1 MIFRV
6 FRYLKYYPGHI
17 AANVFFNMLAV
28 FFNMFTFVMIVPFV
42 ELLFATA
49 QPVDQLPDFALNQQY
64 LSLWL
69 TYTLAQAK
77 TTYGLSTCLISV
89 SIGYLGFSF
98 LSNLCRYLAQF
109 FISPMRNG
117 ITMRLRN
124 DIYHRI
130 TILPLSYFTAQ
141 RKGDLISRMSND
153 ITDIEWGVLTS
164 VISLG
169 KDPLNILVFS
179 IALIF
184 ISPRLF
190 LYFLII
196 MPLAVWLISIIGK
209 SLRRNS
215 VKGQN
220 KLGSLFAILEE
231 SVSGI
236 RTIQSFGR
244 QDDRIHRFSKANN
257 QYAHTMFRVAQRR
270 ELSSP
275 LSEVMLTIGLVF
287 ILILGGLA
295 VQRGEILSSVFI
307 LFVILFARLV
317 PPVQSMVRVYNNLQK
332 ANAAATR
339 VFEVIDAEE
348 QITEAPN
355 AINLSTFNHDITYHD
370 VSFTYG
376 STANEQVLSHI
387 NLSIPKG
394 KTVAIVGPSGAG
406 KTTLVDL
413 LPRFYDCSEGH
424 VSIDGKPI
432 TSLNIN
438 SLRAQIGLVSQNC
451 ILFNDTVANNIAFG
465 RPDYTTDQI
474 RNAAKIAHADEFI
487 EQLPQ
492 GFDTPIGDRG
502 LNLSG
507 GQRQRLSIARAILK
521 DPPILILDEATSALD
536 TESEL
541 AVQQALEHLMQ
552 GRTCIVIAHRLSTI
566 AHADEIIVM
575 DKGHIVERGNHQQLI
590 NQGGLYKHLIEMYKE
605 GRVSFENVITF
616 NMDEYVGL
624 PEDHEQSYHFFIQRY
639 GEFFRIDKF
648 DVSVFCF
655 YNSAFF
661 G

>member
-244 QDDRIHRFSKANN
+244 QDDRIHRFSQANN

-295 VQRGEILSSVFI
+295 VQHGEILSSVFI

-370 VSFTYG
+370 VSFAYG

-465 RPDYTTDQI
+465 RPDYSIEQI

-575 DKGHIVERGNHQQLI
+575 DKGQIVERGNHQQLI
-590 NQGGLYKHLIEMYKE
+590 AQGGLYKHLIDIQ
-605 GRVSFENVITF
+605 SF
-616 NMDEYVGL
+616 
-624 PEDHEQSYHFFIQRY
+624 Q
-639 GEFFRIDKF
+639 
-648 DVSVFCF
+648 
-655 YNSAFF
+655 A
-661 G
+661 